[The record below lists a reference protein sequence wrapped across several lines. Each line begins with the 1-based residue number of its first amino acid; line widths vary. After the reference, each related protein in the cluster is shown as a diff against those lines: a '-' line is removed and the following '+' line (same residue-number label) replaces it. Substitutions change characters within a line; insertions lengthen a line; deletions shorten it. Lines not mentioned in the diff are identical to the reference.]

1 MVKGK
6 TATEKRVTKNGNGR
20 NDNRKIGQLE
30 KSATKNESKSKVKWS
45 IAVRRRLTATERVG
59 KQGNKK
65 LMCEITAT
73 GKRATEKNATGKW
86 ATENWTTG
94 KFGNEK

>member
-6 TATEKRVTKNGNGR
+6 TATEKKVTKNGNGR

-45 IAVRRRLTATERVG
+45 IAVRRRLTATG
-59 KQGNKK
+59 KGRK
-65 LMCEITAT
+65 T
-73 GKRATEKNATGKW
+73 GQQKINV
-86 ATENWTTG
+86 
-94 KFGNEK
+94 